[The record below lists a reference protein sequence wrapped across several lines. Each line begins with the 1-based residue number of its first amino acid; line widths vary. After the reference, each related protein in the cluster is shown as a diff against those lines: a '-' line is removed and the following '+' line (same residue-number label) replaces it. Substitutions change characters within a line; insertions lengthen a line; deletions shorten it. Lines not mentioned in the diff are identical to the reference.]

1 MWIGEKPPSEF
12 QEKIEEAKREI
23 RDIEQRC
30 PNRKDG
36 KWDHRAGIH
45 RKRQGMT
52 TTLPLR
58 FEGGSLC
65 LSRSFHGYGNNI
77 PPDFSALN
85 CLNQTPN
92 TSPAINPA
100 AA

>member
-1 MWIGEKPPSEF
+1 VDRREAPSEF

-30 PNRKDG
+30 PNRQDG

-58 FEGGSLC
+58 FEGGFPLPLAQLPRLWQQHPSRLLC
-65 LSRSFHGYGNNI
+65 
-77 PPDFSALN
+77 LN

>member
-1 MWIGEKPPSEF
+1 MTLNRG
-12 QEKIEEAKREI
+12 A
-23 RDIEQRC
+23 

-36 KWDHRAGIH
+36 KWDHRAAIH

-58 FEGGSLC
+58 FERGFLC
-65 LSRSFHGYGNNI
+65 LSLSFHGYGNNV
-77 PPDFSALN
+77 PPDFFALN